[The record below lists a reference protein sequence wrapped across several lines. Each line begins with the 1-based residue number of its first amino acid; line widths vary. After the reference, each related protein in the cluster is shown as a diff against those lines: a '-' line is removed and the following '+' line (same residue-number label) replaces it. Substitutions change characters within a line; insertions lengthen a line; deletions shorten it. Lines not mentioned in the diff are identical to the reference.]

1 MINTKINYGGFLMEF
16 TYPQKNSRGIE
27 VKLTGDQ
34 KKALNKYLKNKN
46 IVCDNSLSDI
56 SIEVLALSIIV
67 EFLKSDEYKKAEKE
81 AEDYLKE
88 QAEKKKL
95 NDKEKKKRKIEKLTE
110 QLEALNKEEAEEKE
124 NA

>member
-1 MINTKINYGGFLMEF
+1 MEF